1 MQNTSLRPKMGHFA
15 SSYLSS
21 SLLTAS
27 TIFLVDEWVEMGGK
41 VFGGS
46 WSDRN
51 SCSMWQE
58 QCSMLCT
65 QEL

>member
-1 MQNTSLRPKMGHFA
+1 MQNTSLGLQMGHFA
-15 SSYLSS
+15 IYLSS
-21 SLLTAS
+21 LLLTAY
-27 TIFLVDEWVEMGGK
+27 TIFLVDGWVEMGGK
-41 VFGGS
+41 VFGDSLSG
-46 WSDRN
+46 RN

>member
-1 MQNTSLRPKMGHFA
+1 MQNTSLGPKMGHFA
-15 SSYLSS
+15 SYLSS

-27 TIFLVDEWVEMGGK
+27 TIFLVKGWVEMGGK

-46 WSDRN
+46 RSGRN

-58 QCSMLCT
+58 QCSMLCM